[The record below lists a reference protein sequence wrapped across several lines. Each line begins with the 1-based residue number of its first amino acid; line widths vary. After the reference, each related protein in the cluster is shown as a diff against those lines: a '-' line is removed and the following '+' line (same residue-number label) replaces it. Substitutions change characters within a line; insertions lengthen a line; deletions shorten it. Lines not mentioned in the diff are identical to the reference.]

1 MMLHFWETH
10 WGQLASALIFS
21 TIGILMFG
29 LAFIMMR
36 KILPFNIYKEL
47 EEDQNIALGILMASV
62 MIGIAIII
70 SSAIR

>member
-1 MMLHFWETH
+1 MLHFWETH
-10 WGQLASALIFS
+10 FAQLASALIFS
-21 TIGILMFG
+21 AIGILMFG
-29 LAFIMMR
+29 LAFVMMR

>member
-10 WGQLASALIFS
+10 IGQLASALIFS
-21 TIGILMFG
+21 SIGILMFG
-29 LAFIMMR
+29 LAFVMMR
-36 KILPFNIYKEL
+36 KILPFNVIKEL

>member
-1 MMLHFWETH
+1 MLHFFEAH
-10 WGQLASALIFS
+10 GGQLISALIFS
-21 TIGILMFG
+21 AIGILMFG
-29 LAFIMMR
+29 LAFLMM
-36 KILPFNIYKEL
+36 KKLLPFNIYKEL

>member
-1 MMLHFWETH
+1 MLHFWETH

-21 TIGILMFG
+21 AIGILMFG
-29 LAFIMMR
+29 LAFVMMR

>member
-1 MMLHFWETH
+1 MLHFWETH
-10 WGQLASALIFS
+10 AGQLASALIFS
-21 TIGILMFG
+21 AIGIVMFG
-29 LAFIMMR
+29 LAFVMMR

-70 SSAIR
+70 SAAIR

>member
-1 MMLHFWETH
+1 MLQFFQTH
-10 WGQLASALIFS
+10 GGQLASALIFS

-29 LAFIMMR
+29 LAFVMMR
-36 KILPFNIYKEL
+36 RLLPFNIYKEL